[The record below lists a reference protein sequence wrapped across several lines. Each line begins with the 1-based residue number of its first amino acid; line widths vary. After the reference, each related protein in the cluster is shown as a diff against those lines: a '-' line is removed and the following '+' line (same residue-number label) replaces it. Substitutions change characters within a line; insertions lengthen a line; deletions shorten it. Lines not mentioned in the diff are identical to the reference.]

1 MAVTREQ
8 LERISKINE
17 KEHAHIV
24 DSFAVLGREPEK
36 IAIRQGIDLEDIILI
51 LRAYDLQLGNEW
63 GDERY
68 DIGIWHKTPV
78 AEIKAFVNDRYPG
91 NLK

>member
-36 IAIRQGIDLEDIILI
+36 IAIRQGIDLEYIILI

-63 GDERY
+63 EDERD
-68 DIGIWHKTPV
+68 DIGIWRKTSV

>member
-1 MAVTREQ
+1 M
-8 LERISKINE
+8 
-17 KEHAHIV
+17 
-24 DSFAVLGREPEK
+24 LGREPEK

-63 GDERY
+63 EDERD
-68 DIGIWHKTPV
+68 DIGIWRKTSV